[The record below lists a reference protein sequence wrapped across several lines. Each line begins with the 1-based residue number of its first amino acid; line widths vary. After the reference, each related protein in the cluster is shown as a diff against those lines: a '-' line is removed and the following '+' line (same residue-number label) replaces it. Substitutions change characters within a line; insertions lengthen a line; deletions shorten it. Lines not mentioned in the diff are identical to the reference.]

1 MIINVSQAF
10 KIQYVFSVF
19 LLLQEIRSLERY
31 IRRLEFQISK
41 VKFWVLDWFFSAVD
55 EVDEKSTRAFVL

>member
-10 KIQYVFSVF
+10 KIQYVFF
-19 LLLQEIRSLERY
+19 CFLQEIRSLERY

-41 VKFWVLDWFFSAVD
+41 VKFWILDWFFSAVV
-55 EVDEKSTRAFVL
+55 EVDEKSTQAFVL